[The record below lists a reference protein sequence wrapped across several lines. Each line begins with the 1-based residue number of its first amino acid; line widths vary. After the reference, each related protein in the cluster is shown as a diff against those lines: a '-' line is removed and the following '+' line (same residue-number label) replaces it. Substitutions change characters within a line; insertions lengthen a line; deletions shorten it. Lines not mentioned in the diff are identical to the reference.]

1 MLRYQHRTCRIC
13 KQSKPKCHAVQK
25 LQARKLRLLR
35 WHFRFAK
42 FKLLI
47 SFDIKNKINPEWFRP
62 FRQKFMEQFRI
73 SGMHFGSP
81 IRMQSPINVL
91 NENEWTE
98 NAVQLQI
105 KYVDAIHLIAIETH
119 LICASHLLYLIE
131 WKPESTIN
139 YLSGKWNVSNGMAK
153 KSVWFALQHF
163 RAIVKGSIK
172 KAAVK
177 VFFKFTFTPCKSR
190 FIFCP
195 IEQKISQFFSRENT
209 FFQLYNLWGIRILM
223 AIDLE
228 VYLW

>member
-1 MLRYQHRTCRIC
+1 M
-13 KQSKPKCHAVQK
+13 K
-25 LQARKLRLLR
+25 
-35 WHFRFAK
+35 
-42 FKLLI
+42 
-47 SFDIKNKINPEWFRP
+47 
-62 FRQKFMEQFRI
+62 QFRI

-139 YLSGKWNVSNGMAK
+139 YLSGKWNVSNGMAI

-163 RAIVKGSIK
+163 RVIVKGSIK

-177 VFFKFTFTPCKSR
+177 VFFKFTFTPL
-190 FIFCP
+190 
-195 IEQKISQFFSRENT
+195 FFAPSNRK
-209 FFQLYNLWGIRILM
+209 FHSFSLVRILFSSCIICE
-223 AIDLE
+223 AFE
-228 VYLW
+228 Y